1 MSTLPT
7 IERDELSSHIDEMQ
21 VVETLPLMYFRKA
34 HLPGAVNIPPEE
46 VDELAPRLLPHRDD
60 TVIVYCFDE
69 DCPYAAA
76 VGTRLIE
83 LGYSD
88 VREYTGGKQDW
99 IDAGLPT
106 ERGAPPAP
114 ARGATSHEY
123 DSWKVDTAS
132 EHSFPASDPPGHS
145 PLRADRH

>member
-1 MSTLPT
+1 MNTLPT
-7 IERDELSSHIDEMQ
+7 IDRDELSSQIEDMR
-21 VVETLPLMYFRKA
+21 VVEALPLMYFRKA
-34 HLPGAVNIPPEE
+34 HLPGAINIPPAE
-46 VDELAPRLLPHRDD
+46 VDELAPRLLPDLDD
-60 TVIVYCFDE
+60 PVIVYCFDE
-69 DCPYAAA
+69 ACPSAAE

-88 VREYTGGKQDW
+88 VREYAGGKQDW

-114 ARGATSHEY
+114 PRDATSREH

-132 EHSFPASDPPGHS
+132 DQSFPASDPPSHS
-145 PLRADRH
+145 PLRADRR